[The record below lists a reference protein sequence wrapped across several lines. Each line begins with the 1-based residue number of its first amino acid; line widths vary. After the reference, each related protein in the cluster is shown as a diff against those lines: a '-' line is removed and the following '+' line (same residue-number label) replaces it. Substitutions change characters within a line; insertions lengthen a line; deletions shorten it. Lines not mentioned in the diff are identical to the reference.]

1 MAEFLT
7 SAQMRAIEQA
17 EVAAG
22 RVGWLGLMERAVGEI
37 ARVIRARHPAP
48 GRARVLC
55 GPGNNGGDGFGT
67 ACALRAAGWQVE
79 VFALGDPAAQDG
91 AAGEMVA
98 RWGAPVRAL
107 AEAARQGGRGAPD
120 PAPDLVVDAVF
131 GIGLTRPVPAEV
143 AAALAACPGAD
154 LVAVD
159 TPSGLS
165 ADTGAALL
173 PEGAPAPRADLT
185 ITFHRM
191 KPGHV
196 LADGPGMCGAVEVV
210 DIGLAEPVPGAIGHV
225 APPDAGAMRAALLG
239 PDGHKYDR
247 GHALVLGGGVARG
260 GAGRLAARAALRA
273 GAGLVTLAVPPAALI
288 ENAAR
293 LDAVMLRPLDGPAAL
308 SAMLEDPRLS
318 AICLGPGLGTGAA
331 HGARTRALV
340 AAALE
345 TGRPAVLDA
354 DALTAHADEPWE
366 LFAALHPRAV
376 LTPHAGEF
384 ARLFPDLAPDPA
396 AGRSAVD
403 AARAAAER
411 AGAVVLLKGPATV
424 IAAPDGRAAI
434 HAAVYRAAAP
444 WLATAGTGDVLSGMI
459 AGLCARPGLEDPWPR
474 AGLAAWLHAA
484 CARAF
489 GPGLIAED
497 LPDRIPEV
505 LRAHGVG

>member
-17 EVAAG
+17 EVTSG
-22 RVGWLGLMERAVGEI
+22 RVDWPGLMERAVAGI
-37 ARVIRARHPAP
+37 AHAIRARHPAP

-79 VFALGDPAAQDG
+79 VFALDDPAAHEG
-91 AAGEMVA
+91 AAAEMVA
-98 RWGAPVRAL
+98 RWGAPVRAIS
-107 AEAARQGGRGAPD
+107 EAARQGGRG
-120 PAPDLVVDAVF
+120 APDLVVDAVF
-131 GIGLTRPVPAEV
+131 GIGLARPIPAEV
-143 AAALAACPGAD
+143 AAALTACPAAD

-185 ITFHRM
+185 VTFHRM

-196 LADGPGMCGAVEVV
+196 LADGPALCGAVEVV
-210 DIGLAEPVPGAIGHV
+210 DIGLSEPVADAIRQV
-225 APPDAGAMRAALLG
+225 AAPSIAALRAAVLG
-239 PDGHKYDR
+239 AGGHKYDR

-260 GAGRLAARAALRA
+260 GAARLAARAALRA

-308 SAMLEDPRLS
+308 AAMLEDPRLS
-318 AICLGPGLGTGAA
+318 ALCLGPGLGTCAA
-331 HGARTRALV
+331 QGARTRALV
-340 AAALE
+340 AAALG

-366 LFAALHPRAV
+366 LFVALHPRAV

-424 IAAPDGRAAI
+424 IAAPDGRTAI
-434 HAAVYRAAAP
+434 HAAVYDAAAP
-444 WLATAGTGDVLSGMI
+444 WLATAGAGDVLSGMI
-459 AGLCARPGLEDPWPR
+459 AGLCARPGLDDPFDR
-474 AGLAAWLHAA
+474 VALAAWLHAA

-505 LRAHGVG
+505 LSARGVG